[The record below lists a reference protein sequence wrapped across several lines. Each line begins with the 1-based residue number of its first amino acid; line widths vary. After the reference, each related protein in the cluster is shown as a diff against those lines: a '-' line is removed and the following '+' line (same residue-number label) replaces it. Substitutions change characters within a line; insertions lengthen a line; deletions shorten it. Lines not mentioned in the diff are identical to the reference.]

1 MMAKSFGTLPAT
13 AQAIKPFTV
22 SVPGEELDAFKTLLK
37 LSKVATPTYESS
49 QEDRRYGVTS
59 AWMVNAKDHWLNN
72 FDW

>member
-1 MMAKSFGTLPAT
+1 MAKSFGTLPAT

-22 SVPGEELDAFKTLLK
+22 SVPEEELDAFKTLLRH
-37 LSKVATPTYESS
+37 SKVATPTYESL

-59 AWMVNAKDHWLNN
+59 AWMVNAKDHWLNK

>member
-1 MMAKSFGTLPAT
+1 MAKSFGTLPAK

-22 SVPGEELDAFKTLLK
+22 SVPEAELDAFKTLLRH
-37 LSKVATPTYESS
+37 SEVAAPTYESS

-59 AWMVNAKDHWLNN
+59 AWMVNAKDHWLNE